1 MALFSFRKKLKKN
14 KKSSEKTRR
23 GFTLVEMAITATIM
37 IIASSMLIIFTQ
49 SGGNRLT
56 LTTEQAKIAGVLNR
70 AKSLALQ
77 RYRLEGTTACGYAF
91 LFGEPADT
99 FAIAPVVMTQV
110 EPPEQSECA
119 DVQEPTET
127 FVLQRSVKFN
137 ENSKSGVIIFESP
150 YLTTKNPQLI
160 EIGLRTGDASQN
172 AGVEVTSGGAIIMK

>member
-1 MALFSFRKKLKKN
+1 MALFSFWNNTKIKN
-14 KKSSEKTRR
+14 TKKSHRA

-77 RYRLEGTTACGYAF
+77 RYRGNTAEACGFAF
-91 LFGEPADT
+91 LFGEPSNT
-99 FAIAPVVMTQV
+99 YAIAPVTMTQV
-110 EPPEQSECA
+110 APPEQSECA
-119 DVQEPTET
+119 DVQEPTES
-127 FVLQRSVKFN
+127 FVLPKGISFLTPG
-137 ENSKSGVIIFESP
+137 SVIIFESP

-160 EIGLRTGDASQN
+160 EIGLVNGDRSQT
-172 AGVEVTSGGAIIMK
+172 AGVEVTAGGAIVMK